1 MINSIKIELGA
12 ILALKNVIQIHDLMK
27 DYINENDKE
36 PSWDG
41 YIYLYKSDDLK
52 VENIKY
58 KVPVQVKGKNDESLL
73 KRQRISFPVEYKHL
87 RNYYH
92 DGGVFYV
99 VVAISDDKRKTTIFY
114 KDLTTVKLNFLL
126 KNSEGKKPEQTK
138 NIVLEKLKN
147 SDPNVLFQVLTQFGY
162 DKEQQGSGNGA
173 IIEKAINIDVID
185 KVDSVR
191 FTSYSATNETE
202 ALKQISTGEVCLYG
216 HRADLDMW
224 LPFDYEHQKEIRL
237 KTVLEMN
244 KSIGIDNVTYYDKYI
259 VERYDTDAPIIRV
272 SENLTIDLIGG
283 KLQLE
288 MHGNIESLKKDV
300 DFLQAV
306 LQGHS
311 FWVDGKQVTEYAN
324 MNISESLQNDMDLIT
339 DFYHALNEIDFVCDK
354 KIDDFDEK
362 NREAV
367 VRLVNLY
374 HREVK
379 LKEERNNEWR
389 MWWWDDRV
397 IPLLVVKDDNEEI
410 QIVNWIAK
418 DGYITY
424 SEEAGQKH
432 IFPRGMLFK
441 RDIWEKLYDVDEEI
455 LLRDIERSDFDEFT
469 SEELYL
475 FFVEILSVYDTT
487 KNEKYYDMAK
497 LIITKLLEVDE
508 ENEYGIINQLQ
519 LLKRKRELSAE
530 EVDKLESLEVTSEDD
545 MVVCAVNVLLENKHK
560 ARKLISQLSPEKQE
574 MFKDFPIYNLL

>member
-73 KRQRISFPVEYKHL
+73 KRQRISFSVEYKHL

-114 KDLTTVKLNFLL
+114 KDLTTVKLNSLL

-374 HREVK
+374 HRKVK

-475 FFVEILSVYDTT
+475 FFVEILSAYDTT

>member
-114 KDLTTVKLNFLL
+114 KDLTTVKLNSLL

-288 MHGNIESLKKDV
+288 MHGNIESLKRDV

-379 LKEERNNEWR
+379 LKKERNNEWR

-475 FFVEILSVYDTT
+475 FFVEILSAYDTT

-508 ENEYGIINQLQ
+508 ENAYGIINQLQ

>member
-114 KDLTTVKLNFLL
+114 KDLTTVKLNSLL

>member
-114 KDLTTVKLNFLL
+114 KDLTTVKLNSLL

-475 FFVEILSVYDTT
+475 FFVEILSAYDTT